1 MEIEQISPKK
11 SNFLLVVIL
20 FCVALLGIF
29 VLAYLFLSFDGK
41 HLSMRHHSAHPTSR
55 LILLPHSAPITRA

>member
-11 SNFLLVVIL
+11 PNFLLVLVL
-20 FCVALLGIF
+20 FCVSLLVIF

-41 HLSMRHHSAHPTSR
+41 HLTMRHHSAHPTSR
-55 LILLPHSAPITRA
+55 LILPLHSAPTIRT